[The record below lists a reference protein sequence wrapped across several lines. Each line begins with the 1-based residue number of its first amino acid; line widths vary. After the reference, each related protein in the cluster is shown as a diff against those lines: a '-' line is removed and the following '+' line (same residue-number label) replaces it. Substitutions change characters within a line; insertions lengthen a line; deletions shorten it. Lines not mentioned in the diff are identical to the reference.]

1 MTPPSESPSPGPSG
15 SPPKGAR
22 WVLWLAQ
29 GCGSGSAPF
38 APGTIGS
45 LAGVL
50 WMLVLS
56 ASGSLWVF
64 LTGVAVTVAASVWAC
79 GVAERMLQQ
88 TDPGSVVLDEI
99 CAIPLTFLGW
109 VLWTTLGQGQ
119 RLSPELFYGGHRWL
133 ILLAGFAAFRFF
145 DILKPWPVGRSQAL
159 PGGWGITADDVLA
172 AVYANAVVLGVAN
185 WVG

>member
-1 MTPPSESPSPGPSG
+1 MASSQEPPSGETKGASFSG
-15 SPPKGAR
+15 SR

-29 GCGSGSAPF
+29 GCGSGCAPF
-38 APGTIGS
+38 APGTFGS

-56 ASGSLWVF
+56 ASGSLWVYG
-64 LTGVAVTVAASVWAC
+64 LGCLVTVALSVWAC

-109 VLWTTLGQGQ
+109 VLWATLGQGQ
-119 RLSPELFYGGHRWL
+119 GLSPELFYAGHRWL

-172 AVYANAVVLGVAN
+172 ALYANAVVLGVAA